1 MVPSEFYGLKYD
13 EQLNKIALGL
23 KKFRDNNIKIRSFFA
38 PNHTYDLNTFKALSN
53 SDIKIVIDGYGLF
66 PFNKFDLF
74 FIPQLFY
81 REIFYLRIQSTQI
94 HLNYWDQDYFTKFE
108 NFIEKY
114 KRNIVDLNYILT
126 LNESNLFKNMINS
139 SIEKTLK
146 IIRALR

>member
-1 MVPSEFYGLKYD
+1 M
-13 EQLNKIALGL
+13 
-23 KKFRDNNIKIRSFFA
+23 
-38 PNHTYDLNTFKALSN
+38 
-53 SDIKIVIDGYGLF
+53 
-66 PFNKFDLF
+66 
-74 FIPQLFY
+74 FY
-81 REIFYLRIQSTQI
+81 REIFLPIGIQSTQI